1 MRFFKDMKF
10 WKKVTLICGI
20 PLLLI
25 SMLIGAMSPI
35 PAPRIPPA
43 AAVS

>member
-25 SMLIGAMSPI
+25 SMLIGAMY
-35 PAPRIPPA
+35 PRQGYRPQQQ
-43 AAVS
+43 